1 MDTKNKAL
9 QESQRVS
16 NLRPDSQWSLDATR
30 CHEMPRDASTRRG
43 PLDLLRSPTIATPG
57 LSASSGQRLVFF
69 AACRNCPITHTEME
83 FRTASEVS
91 IVIFPST
98 VGLGWYSESV
108 IQTR

>member
-1 MDTKNKAL
+1 MDTINKAL

-16 NLRPDSQWSLDATR
+16 NLRPDSQRSLDATR
-30 CHEMPRDASTRRG
+30 CLEKPRRG
-43 PLDLLRSPTIATPG
+43 GSGPPQVTHHRHYRALCQLW
-57 LSASSGQRLVFF
+57 SAPPGQRLVFF
-69 AACRNCPITHTEME
+69 AGCRNCPITHTEME

-98 VGLGWYSESV
+98 VGLGWYSERV